1 MGSLHARVDH
11 IGAIFPPSFPVS
23 LGPHP
28 SMDPQELLRAQLP
41 LIERIIGR
49 VCRRSRFVGADADD
63 FASTVKL
70 ALIENDYALLRD
82 ASQRSSLAAFLTV
95 VIQRMAV
102 DERIRAYGRWQP
114 SAEARRGGEA
124 GILAE
129 TLLTRDGRTID
140 EALPL
145 VRGVDPNMTRER
157 LEELAKRLPV
167 RSGRP
172 RTVDLETTGVD
183 ALASHDSADER
194 AVAHERDRIAG
205 RAARAVR
212 AQLDTLPLEDR
223 MLLRFRFAS
232 SMTIA
237 DISRIMRLPQR
248 PLYRRL
254 EALLD
259 RLRKALRAEGVDAAA
274 VSDLIG
280 SAAEL
285 QFGLCETEIAAG
297 SAVEQTGATT

>member
-1 MGSLHARVDH
+1 
-11 IGAIFPPSFPVS
+11 
-23 LGPHP
+23 
-28 SMDPQELLRAQLP
+28 MDPQELLRAQLP

-49 VCRRSRFVGADADD
+49 VCRRSRLIGADADD

-82 ASQRSSLAAFLTV
+82 ANERAASLAAFLTV

-102 DERIRAYGRWQP
+102 DERIRTFGRWQA

-129 TLLTRDGRTID
+129 TLLSRDGRTID

-145 VRGVDPNMTRER
+145 VRALDPAMTRER
-157 LEELAKRLPV
+157 LEELARRLPL
-167 RSGRP
+167 RTGRP
-172 RTVDLETTGVD
+172 RAVDLDAAGVD
-183 ALASHDSADER
+183 ALASDDAADAR
-194 AVAHERDRIAG
+194 AIRGDLDRLAG
-205 RAARAVR
+205 RTARAVR
-212 AQLDTLPLEDR
+212 DHLAALPLEDR

-232 SMTIA
+232 SMSIA

-254 EALLD
+254 DALLG
-259 RLRKALRAEGVDAAA
+259 RLRKALRAEGVDAMV

-285 QFGLCETEIAAG
+285 QFGLDDAENEAGAA
-297 SAVEQTGATT
+297 VDRTGATS

>member
-1 MGSLHARVDH
+1 
-11 IGAIFPPSFPVS
+11 
-23 LGPHP
+23 
-28 SMDPQELLRAQLP
+28 MDPQELLRAQLP

-82 ASQRSSLAAFLTV
+82 ASQRASLGAYLTV

-102 DERIRAYGRWQP
+102 DERIRAFGRWQA
-114 SAEARRGGEA
+114 SAEARRSGDA
-124 GILAE
+124 GVLAE
-129 TLLTRDGRTID
+129 TLLSRDGRTIE

-145 VRGVDPNMTRER
+145 VRGLDPAMTRER
-157 LEELAKRLPV
+157 LEELARRLPV
-167 RSGRP
+167 RTGRP
-172 RTVDLETTGVD
+172 RSVDLEAVGVD
-183 ALASHDSADER
+183 TLASHDSADAR
-194 AVAHERDRIAG
+194 AVAGDLDRLAG
-205 RAARAVR
+205 RTARAVR
-212 AQLDTLPLEDR
+212 DQLEALPLEDR

-254 EALLD
+254 EALLTS
-259 RLRKALRAEGVDAAA
+259 LRKALRAEGVDAAA

-285 QFGLCETEIAAG
+285 QFGLGDAEIAGAA
-297 SAVEQTGATT
+297 AVEQTGATT

>member
-1 MGSLHARVDH
+1 MTCEAVLPQRRKHTFPEVRVSLSLHPD
-11 IGAIFPPSFPVS
+11 
-23 LGPHP
+23 
-28 SMDPQELLRAQLP
+28 MDPQELLRAQLP

-49 VCRRSRFVGADADD
+49 VCRRSRFIGADADD

-82 ASQRSSLAAFLTV
+82 ANQRASLAAFLTV

-102 DERIRAYGRWQP
+102 DERIRAFGRWQA

-124 GILAE
+124 GVLAE
-129 TLLTRDGRTID
+129 TLLSRDGRSIE

-145 VRGVDPNMTRER
+145 VRKLDPAMTREQ
-157 LEELAKRLPV
+157 LEEMARRLPV
-167 RSGRP
+167 RTGRP
-172 RTVDLETTGVD
+172 RAVDLDAAGVD
-183 ALASHDSADER
+183 ALASDDAADAR
-194 AVAHERDRIAG
+194 AIKGDLDRLAG
-205 RAARAVR
+205 RTARAVR
-212 AQLDTLPLEDR
+212 DELGALTLEDR

-254 EALLD
+254 ETLLT
-259 RLRKALRAEGVDAAA
+259 RLRKALRSEGVDAAA

-285 QFGLCETEIAAG
+285 QFGLDPAENRDDA
-297 SAVEQTGATT
+297 AVEETGATT